1 MRTLDSLQIPFEKG
15 TTNLSSLLSRLLA
28 IQRREDHFA
37 RVIDQIQRD
46 DDPPAPRVQGG
57 KVERGF
63 FRESEEEKGEK
74 TKERAYRPLKKA
86 RYTQVYRGCEVLSD
100 GEPEIHSVVAAR

>member
-1 MRTLDSLQIPFEKG
+1 MHINRLANVQIEEAENVRKLDSLQIPFEKG

-37 RVIDQIQRD
+37 RVVDQIQRD

-57 KVERGF
+57 Q
-63 FRESEEEKGEK
+63 S
-74 TKERAYRPLKKA
+74 
-86 RYTQVYRGCEVLSD
+86 
-100 GEPEIHSVVAAR
+100 